1 MEIIQYTNSN
11 ISQDNLQNFSQ
22 SNQDVTSFG
31 FVSYDKDTYKVI
43 GEYSNE
49 LYLFR
54 AKKLWK
60 TVLQDTFLLEEV
72 TDFKFQ
78 VRKNSK
84 LNVFTLSCT
93 FKSACGR
100 YAFWRINNNQNPE
113 VTYILEA
120 AHLTQTTDNYD
131 QLLNRTPNFI
141 VSHNSEILCDI
152 EDKANN
158 ISEIL
163 KKIVKKICKIKD
175 EEEE

>member
-60 TVLQDTFLLEEV
+60 MVLQDTFLLEEV

-84 LNVFTLSCT
+84 LNVFTDDVRVVERVFLNFSYSPKSCLNAFSLTFLSLLL
-93 FKSACGR
+93 
-100 YAFWRINNNQNPE
+100 IN
-113 VTYILEA
+113 EA
-120 AHLTQTTDNYD
+120 
-131 QLLNRTPNFI
+131 
-141 VSHNSEILCDI
+141 
-152 EDKANN
+152 
-158 ISEIL
+158 
-163 KKIVKKICKIKD
+163 
-175 EEEE
+175 